1 MYCECLDGFSGDR
14 CEISKSVNVV
24 AILSSVIPA
33 VLVLAAIIILI
44 VVLLV
49 RKRKREGRQRVLL
62 KGPSGDLRFSPVKV
76 PEKAILSATAQE
88 SLHAR
93 LLEDAESGGFAM
105 SLGILAGTASTQ
117 IENTCKALLY
127 AHHHDGNDVALLK
140 ALIAHE
146 VETCTKA
153 DVIFRANTAATLTFK
168 YMSKMVGLD
177 YLFATLG
184 KVLRDVMQKDADD
197 AAVEEQVRKNKD
209 KGMAELM
216 VVQDTF
222 EVDPT
227 KVAED
232 GRVQDDVLSI
242 NTLQLTLLVQRFMKQ
257 IFQSAEHMP
266 AELREVLTE
275 VRDDVA
281 DKYPEAVQRALSA
294 FVFLRF
300 YNCGIAVPEAYGL
313 LEEPPNERVRRT
325 LVLATKVLTTMS
337 SGARFGEKEE
347 FMTQFNDLVDSNQRA
362 LAAFYAAVCSS
373 GTALSP
379 EDEKNSRTFVDT
391 PSEIYTNS
399 MAVIASCEEKDTAY
413 SDSSVSPA

>member
-1 MYCECLDGFSGDR
+1 M
-14 CEISKSVNVV
+14 
-24 AILSSVIPA
+24 
-33 VLVLAAIIILI
+33 
-44 VVLLV
+44 
-49 RKRKREGRQRVLL
+49 
-62 KGPSGDLRFSPVKV
+62 
-76 PEKAILSATAQE
+76 
-88 SLHAR
+88 
-93 LLEDAESGGFAM
+93 
-105 SLGILAGTASTQ
+105 
-117 IENTCKALLY
+117 
-127 AHHHDGNDVALLK
+127 ALLK

-146 VETCTKA
+146 VDACTKA

-197 AAVEEQVRKNKD
+197 AAVEEQVRKNRD

-227 KVAED
+227 KVAE
-232 GRVQDDVLSI
+232 GGGEQDDVLSI
-242 NTLQLTLLVQRFMKQ
+242 NTLQLTLLVQRFLKQ
-257 IFQSAEHMP
+257 IFQSAQRMP

-294 FVFLRF
+294 FAFMRF

-337 SGARFGEKEE
+337 SGARFGEKEA
-347 FMTQFNDLVDSNQRA
+347 FMTQFNELVDNNQEA
-362 LAAFYAAVCSS
+362 LTAFYTTLCTTSATMMAEEER
-373 GTALSP
+373 T
-379 EDEKNSRTFVDT
+379 SRTFVDT
-391 PSEIYTNS
+391 PPEIYQDS
-399 MAVIASCEEKDTAY
+399 LILIASHENTSTDQ
-413 SDSSVSPA
+413 DIWF